1 MRNRAPDQEDLVTKA
16 DRTRSRWSLPLLRV
30 GMGLFLALWGV
41 DKLAA
46 TEGSLGIFSHFY
58 GLDVGALMVQGAGV
72 AEILLGVLLAVGLF
86 RVPMAWIA
94 LAVNA
99 VSTLAS
105 WRQILDP
112 WGWLGLTDGGTH
124 LFLAS
129 IVVMAV
135 NVVLVLEARDDAWTL
150 DAALGRSRG
159 GEPTGG

>member
-1 MRNRAPDQEDLVTKA
+1 MTATPVR
-16 DRTRSRWSLPLLRV
+16 RSPWTVPVLRI
-30 GMGLFLALWGV
+30 GMGLFLVAWGI

-58 GLDVGALMVQGAGV
+58 GLEVGAAVVRAAGV
-72 AEILLGVLLAVGLF
+72 AEILLGVMLAVGLF
-86 RVPMAWIA
+86 RVPVAWIA

-112 WGWLGLTDGGTH
+112 WGWLGLTDGGAH

-129 IVVMAV
+129 IVVMAA
-135 NVVLVLEARDDAWTL
+135 NVAIVLEARDPTWTL
-150 DAALGRSRG
+150 DSARG
-159 GEPTGG
+159 GGRAG

>member
-1 MRNRAPDQEDLVTKA
+1 MRH
-16 DRTRSRWSLPLLRV
+16 SRWTIPVLRV

-46 TEGSLGIFSHFY
+46 TKGSLGIFSTFY
-58 GLDVGALMVQGAGV
+58 GLEVGALLVQAAGL
-72 AEILLGVLLAVGLF
+72 AEILLGVFLAVGLF
-86 RVPMAWIA
+86 RVPAAWIA
-94 LAVNA
+94 LAVNG

-129 IVVMAV
+129 IVVMAA
-135 NVVLVLEARDDAWTL
+135 NVAIVLNARDETWTVDAL
-150 DAALGRSRG
+150 LAGRGRR
-159 GEPTGG
+159 

>member
-1 MRNRAPDQEDLVTKA
+1 MSSPPSSPSTD
-16 DRTRSRWSLPLLRV
+16 RSRWTLPVLRA

-46 TEGSLGIFSHFY
+46 TEGSVGIFSSFY
-58 GLDVGALMVQGAGV
+58 GLDAGAALVQAAGV
-72 AEILLGVLLAVGLF
+72 AEILLGLFLAVGLF
-86 RVPMAWIA
+86 RVSTAWIA
-94 LAVNA
+94 LGVNA

-129 IVVMAV
+129 IVVMAA
-135 NVVLVLEARDDAWTL
+135 NVALVLEAREEAWTL
-150 DAALGRSRG
+150 DAALGRD
-159 GEPTGG
+159 

>member
-1 MRNRAPDQEDLVTKA
+1 MTSDAPI
-16 DRTRSRWSLPLLRV
+16 RRSRWTMPLLRI

-46 TEGSLGIFSHFY
+46 TEGSLGIFSSFY
-58 GLDVGALMVQGAGV
+58 GLDVGALVVQSAGV
-72 AEILLGVLLAVGLF
+72 AEIALGLLLAVGLF
-86 RVPMAWIA
+86 RVSVAWIA

-129 IVVMAV
+129 IVVIAAS
-135 NVVLVLEARDDAWTL
+135 VVLVLEARDDTLTL
-150 DAALGRSRG
+150 DARLGRG
-159 GEPTGG
+159 